1 MKKTTALTI
10 AFCVALTVSAK
21 NITVEPK
28 GEYATIDT
36 TLANETIKVLS
47 QGSESQKKK
56 VIAEIKAR
64 PEKYAPPVF
73 YALSHTLFEVDKED
87 ALFWFYAGQIRIRY
101 DANRCADKSARSAAD
116 VLSNQYG
123 PLINQYAFQNIDLLK
138 KIIPK
143 VVKWDE
149 QTPNEYD
156 LRWINL
162 HGMGAFTG
170 GDKEL
175 SLPQSEW
182 ATIKKQTRDE
192 YWEGFQEAMKSME

>member
-1 MKKTTALTI
+1 MKILTALMI
-10 AFCVALTVSAK
+10 IGLASLTVHAK
-21 NITVEPK
+21 DITVEPK
-28 GEYATIDT
+28 GEYAKIDT

-47 QGSESQKKK
+47 QGSDSEKKK
-56 VIAEIKAR
+56 AISEIKAH

-73 YALSHTLFEVDKED
+73 YALSHALFEDDKEE

-123 PLINQYAFQNIDLLK
+123 VLINQYAFQHIDLLK

-143 VVKWDE
+143 AVKWDE
-149 QTPNEYD
+149 ETSNDYD
-156 LRWINL
+156 HRWINL

-170 GDKEL
+170 GEKEL
-175 SLPQSEW
+175 SLPESEW
-182 ATIKKQTRDE
+182 ASIKKKTSDE
-192 YWEGFQEAMKSME
+192 YLKGFQEAMKSM